1 MRVSFK
7 MKPLSTVLCLSL
19 LLSCLATVYSSSSI
33 SSSPWDQ
40 PNGGGETRRSWLE
53 PKRATVSYPA
63 VFTADWVKK
72 SGAPQR
78 EDSSHTLLVSRKSQS
93 SFDDPMEVNPSSRS
107 TFQET
112 SRRPSAWPPWPLSLL
127 TQPSRPSTEA
137 FLDDEPYRP
146 PASVLWSLTRQSVR
160 VGLKNFQTVGIQ
172 LWFHLPPAAPP
183 FFMLALIPQKH
194 RIVLPSGEVVMKR
207 AAPLIVN
214 PFARRL
220 AVMSLGLAIMS
231 WSHYELNTR
240 RKQTPLPL
248 ARKYRYL
255 NWAILPPFL
264 PEQVTID
271 VVEQVRQEQK
281 EQEKEKKAFMEAAEA
296 EAEDTPL
303 TVRNRLANV
312 WHGAPRLRATVRE
325 WRRMR
330 EYRNRERQNA
340 HRLAVMDELV
350 ALQTLKK
357 EKEARSRYRKER
369 DGNGTGKGNGNGRHR
384 GNPSEA
390 RKLAATNSTEDA
402 LGYALVTGA
411 SRGIGRAIA
420 VELARWEIPLILV
433 ARDVGRLTS
442 LAYDLEACYGVK
454 CCVLP
459 ADLSKPGAAE
469 LLYKATQKAGLKVDI
484 LINNAGFALHGEAV
498 DQDLEQVNDMIQVNA
513 LAVSS
518 LTHLYARDMKRRRRG
533 RVMMVSSICGTVAG
547 LPTVAAYAATKA
559 FENVLGISMAKEM
572 EPYGVGVFTLT
583 PGAVKGTDFKSIA
596 NDALCWKIP
605 FYPKTPAQVAD
616 VGVKL
621 MLRGDTQFTVG
632 WQNRIFLKML
642 KPALPP
648 RLHNIMAEAAFNPL
662 RSPFARSKLGE
673 EQVKEKE
680 DASRNPSPAQLPS
693 LRPQSGSLPP
703 PRLLQLQDMTFLEE
717 EPISAE
723 ETSEDMGES
732 SSSSAPS
739 PATTKEW
746 SSGDMVHIDSTR
758 AQASTSETDTTTTD
772 RPALVPS
779 GQ

>member
-1 MRVSFK
+1 MA
-7 MKPLSTVLCLSL
+7 PLPTALCLSL
-19 LLSCLATVYSSSSI
+19 LLSFFATVCCSASSSACASSI

-53 PKRATVSYPA
+53 PKRATLSYPA
-63 VFTADWVKK
+63 VFEADWVEK
-72 SGAPQR
+72 ATVPQR
-78 EDSSHTLLVSRKSQS
+78 EDSSHALLVSQKSQS
-93 SFDDPMEVNPSSRS
+93 SFDDPN
-107 TFQET
+107 FQET

-127 TQPSRPSTEA
+127 AQPSRSSA
-137 FLDDEPYRP
+137 QAAYLDDEPYRP
-146 PASVLWSLTRQSVR
+146 PASKLWSLTRQSVR

-194 RIVLPSGEVVMKR
+194 NIVLDSGEVVMKR

-214 PFARRL
+214 PFARKL
-220 AVMSLGLAIMS
+220 AGLSLGLAIMS

-248 ARKYRYL
+248 AKKYRHL

-271 VVEQVRQEQK
+271 VVERVRQEQ
-281 EQEKEKKAFMEAAEA
+281 EVDAAEEA
-296 EAEDTPL
+296 ELEDTPSL
-303 TVRNRLANV
+303 TVRNRVANV
-312 WHGAPRLRATVRE
+312 WQGAPRLRSTVRE

-330 EYRNRERQNA
+330 EYRHRERQNA
-340 HRLAVMDELV
+340 HRLAVMDELI

-357 EKEARSRYRKER
+357 EKEARIRNRNR
-369 DGNGTGKGNGNGRHR
+369 QRGGNGTSRGNGNSNGRGHR
-384 GNPSEA
+384 GNPAEA
-390 RKLAATNSTEDA
+390 RKLAATNSTEDD

-433 ARDVGRLTS
+433 ARDVDRLTS

-498 DQDLEQVNDMIQVNA
+498 DQDLDQVNDMIQVNA
-513 LAVSS
+513 LAVSA
-518 LTHLYARDMKRRRRG
+518 LTHLYGRDMKKRRRG
-533 RVMMVSSICGTVAG
+533 RVMMVSSICGAVAG

-572 EPYGVGVFTLT
+572 EPYGVGVFCLT
-583 PGAVKGTDFKSIA
+583 PGAVKGTDFKSLA

-605 FYPKTPAQVAD
+605 FYPKTPSQVAD

-632 WQNRIFLKML
+632 WQNRMFLKLL
-642 KPALPP
+642 KPAMPP
-648 RLHNIMAEAAFNPL
+648 RLHNIVAEAAFNPL
-662 RSPFARSKLGE
+662 RSPFARSKLGQ
-673 EQVKEKE
+673 EQVEEKE
-680 DASRNPSPAQLPS
+680 NVSRNPSPAQLPS
-693 LRPQSGSLPP
+693 LRPQLGSTPP
-703 PRLLQLQDMTFLEE
+703 PRLLQLQDMALLEE
-717 EPISAE
+717 ETIPAE
-723 ETSEDMGES
+723 EMVEDMDES
-732 SSSSAPS
+732 DSPSAPS
-739 PATTKEW
+739 PSKEG
-746 SSGDMVHIDSTR
+746 SSCDIDSTR
-758 AQASTSETDTTTTD
+758 ARESTSETESTTKD
-772 RPALVPS
+772 RPALVPLR
-779 GQ
+779 Q

>member
-1 MRVSFK
+1 
-7 MKPLSTVLCLSL
+7 MKPLATVLYLSL
-19 LLSCLATVYSSSSI
+19 LLIGLATVCCSTSNSASANSI

-40 PNGGGETRRSWLE
+40 PSGGGETRRSWLE
-53 PKRATVSYPA
+53 PKRGTLSYPA
-63 VFTADWVKK
+63 VFKADWVKK
-72 SGAPQR
+72 ATVSQC
-78 EDSSHTLLVSRKSQS
+78 ENSSRALLVSRKTQS
-93 SFDDPMEVNPSSRS
+93 SSDDPN
-107 TFQET
+107 FQEP

-127 TQPSRPSTEA
+127 TQQSRSSAQAA

-146 PASVLWSLTRQSVR
+146 PASRLWSVTRQSVR

-194 RIVLPSGEVVMKR
+194 NIVLDSGEVVMKR

-220 AVMSLGLAIMS
+220 AGLSLGLAIMS

-248 ARKYRYL
+248 AKKYKYL

-271 VVEQVRQEQK
+271 VVEQVRQEQERDK
-281 EQEKEKKAFMEAAEA
+281 EAFLESAEA
-296 EAEDTPL
+296 ELDDAPL
-303 TVRNRLANV
+303 TMRNRVANV
-312 WHGAPRLRATVRE
+312 WHGAPRLKSTVRE

-330 EYRNRERQNA
+330 EYRHRERQNA
-340 HRLAVMDELV
+340 HRLAVMDELI

-357 EKEARSRYRKER
+357 EKEARIRNRKMMR
-369 DGNGTGKGNGNGRHR
+369 GGNGTGRGSGNGRHR
-384 GNPSEA
+384 GNPAEA
-390 RKLAATNSTEDA
+390 RKLAATNSTEDD

-411 SRGIGRAIA
+411 SRGIGRALA

-433 ARDVGRLTS
+433 ARDVDRLTS

-459 ADLSKPGAAE
+459 ADLSNPGAAE

-498 DQDLEQVNDMIQVNA
+498 DQDLDQVNDMIQVNA
-513 LAVSS
+513 LAVSA
-518 LTHLYARDMKRRRRG
+518 LTHLYGRDMKRRRRG

-572 EPYGVGVFTLT
+572 EPYGVGVFCLT
-583 PGAVKGTDFKSIA
+583 PGAVKGTDFKSVA

-605 FYPKTPAQVAD
+605 FYPSTPSQVAD

-632 WQNRIFLKML
+632 WQNRMFLKLL
-642 KPALPP
+642 KPAMPP
-648 RLHNIMAEAAFNPL
+648 RLHNIVAEAAFNPL
-662 RSPFARSKLGE
+662 RSPFARRKIGE
-673 EQVKEKE
+673 ELVEEK
-680 DASRNPSPAQLPS
+680 DNSPTRNSSPAQLPS
-693 LRPQSGSLPP
+693 LRPQPGSSPP
-703 PRLLQLQDMTFLEE
+703 PRLLQLQEMTLLEE
-717 EPISAE
+717 EPLPPE
-723 ETSEDMGES
+723 DWETSEDMGES
-732 SSSSAPS
+732 NSSFAPS
-739 PATTKEW
+739 PATTKEG
-746 SSGDMVHIDSTR
+746 SSCDIDSTR
-758 AQASTSETDTTTTD
+758 ARESTSETERTTRD
-772 RPALVPS
+772 RPALVPL
-779 GQ
+779 G